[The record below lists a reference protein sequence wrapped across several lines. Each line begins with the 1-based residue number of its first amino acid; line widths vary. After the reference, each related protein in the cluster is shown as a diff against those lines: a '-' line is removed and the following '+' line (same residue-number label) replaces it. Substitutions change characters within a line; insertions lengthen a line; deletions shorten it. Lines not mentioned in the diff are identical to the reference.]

1 MARPLVEHFAD
12 LKDPRVNRTKKHRL
26 DDILV
31 IALSALVCG
40 ATTFEDIEEFAE
52 SREDWFKTFLPLPHG
67 LPSHDTVYRVFCA
80 LDARV
85 FARCFA
91 GCQRRFCS
99 TLFVR

>member
-52 SREDWFKTFLPLPHG
+52 SRQD
-67 LPSHDTVYRVFCA
+67 
-80 LDARV
+80 
-85 FARCFA
+85 
-91 GCQRRFCS
+91 
-99 TLFVR
+99 